1 LKQSRWIAAI
11 LGLILI
17 TLIVGF
23 AVQPTEA
30 QILGTG
36 WVGKFYNNTNLSG
49 SPVANDVPYPYGLC
63 AVWGQ
68 GAPAAGSN
76 NPSNPCTF
84 GQPLNGVNSDNFS
97 ATFTSTQNFG
107 ASGEYLFTL
116 RYNDGI
122 RLVIDGQTVFEDF
135 DVVEV
140 DVTGECANRCKQS
153 TVTLNLPSGTHNL
166 KVDYVEFTGEAIIQ
180 VQWGFTAG
188 NYPTITPVY
197 TLQTMTPQPV
207 EELIQNGGFE
217 GEFVGD
223 YKGNI
228 SQWKLKNGKGDR
240 VKCNRYNQWIAFT
253 GDCAFRFKG
262 SVGENS
268 KLEQNINPAGTAPTA
283 AEGLTFNTFIY
294 GTGANIDANI
304 KIIVKYADNTEK
316 TKRTIEV
323 LNGLLRT
330 DFYLPISD
338 QFPFASPLVDKF
350 KVQFNHKSLTGKLYV
365 DEVSLRVA
373 DDIDVTQTPQPTTEA
388 TQTLEP
394 TPTIL
399 PPTLPVTT
407 TPGITE
413 TLETT
418 ITETPGD
425 VPTEETLTPTATDDI
440 GGGLLPLP

>member
-1 LKQSRWIAAI
+1 LKHLR
-11 LGLILI
+11 LI
-17 TLIVGF
+17 TILSAFILMALIVGF

-49 SPVANDVPYPYGLC
+49 SPVADGVPYPYGLC
-63 AVWGQ
+63 AVWEQ
-68 GAPAAGSN
+68 GAPTAGSD

-84 GQPLNGVNSDNFS
+84 GTPVLGVNPDNFS
-97 ATFTSTQNFG
+97 ATFTSTQDFLGNG
-107 ASGEYLFTL
+107 QYLFTL

-135 DVVEV
+135 DAVTV
-140 DVTGECANRCKQS
+140 DTTGECANRCKQS
-153 TVTLNLPSGTHNL
+153 TVNVTLGAGAHNL
-166 KVDYVEFTGEAIIQ
+166 KVDYVDFAGEALIQ
-180 VQWGFTAG
+180 VQWGFGAG

-207 EELIQNGGFE
+207 GELIQNGGFE

-223 YKGNI
+223 YKGNTA
-228 SQWKLKNGKGDR
+228 QWKLKNGKGDR

-268 KLEQNINPAGTAPTA
+268 KLEQNTNPVGTAPTS
-283 AEGLTFNTFIY
+283 AEGVTFNAFVY
-294 GTGANIDANI
+294 AAGANIDANI

-323 LNGLLRT
+323 LNGLVRT

-338 QFPFASPLVDKF
+338 QFPFSSPLVDKF
-350 KVQFNHKSLTGKLYV
+350 KVQFNHKSLTGKLYI
-365 DEVSLRVA
+365 DEVSLRFA
-373 DDIDVTQTPQPTTEA
+373 DDVDVTQTPQPTTQA
-388 TQTLEP
+388 TQTLVP
-394 TPTIL
+394 TPTIV
-399 PPTLPVTT
+399 PPTLSVTT
-407 TPGITE
+407 TTGIPE

-418 ITETPGD
+418 ITETPND
-425 VPTEETLTPTATDDI
+425 IPTEETPTLTVTDDM